1 MNKSQ
6 LLEISKELRVDIIK
20 MINKAGSGH
29 PGGSLSAI
37 DILTYLYFEK
47 MNVDINNPKDKDRD
61 RFVLSKGH
69 SAPALYATLAKKGF
83 FPKEE
88 LDNLRELG
96 SILQGHPDAKKCPG
110 VDICTGSLGQGF
122 SNACGIALGAKLDK
136 SNAKVYAILGDGE
149 IQEGIVWEAMMA
161 AVKYKLDNLV
171 AIIDYNKIQLDGRT
185 DEIMPMENLYDRIAN
200 FGWNVVEC
208 DGHDFDEI
216 HEAFNKAESCKD
228 KPTCIIA
235 NTIKGKGVSFMED
248 EVSWHGAAPN
258 NEQTEIAIKELVR

>member
-1 MNKSQ
+1 MDKSQ
-6 LLEISKELRVDIIK
+6 LVEISKELRVDIIK

-47 MNVDINNPKDKDRD
+47 MNVNIDNPKAKDRD

-83 FPKEE
+83 FPKGE

-122 SNACGIALGAKLDK
+122 SNACGIALGQKLDK
-136 SNAKVYAILGDGE
+136 SDAKVYAILGDGE

-161 AVKYKLDNLV
+161 AAKYKLDNLV
-171 AIIDYNKIQLDGRT
+171 AIIDCNKIQLDGRT
-185 DEIMPMENLYDRIAN
+185 DEIMPMENLHARVAN

-216 HEAFNKAESCKD
+216 HEAFTNADNCKD

-235 NTIKGKGVSFMED
+235 HTIKGKGVSFMED

-258 NEQTEIAIKELVR
+258 NEQTEEAIKELVR

>member
-1 MNKSQ
+1 MVRK
-6 LLEISKELRVDIIK
+6 LR
-20 MINKAGSGH
+20 A
-29 PGGSLSAI
+29 
-37 DILTYLYFEK
+37 
-47 MNVDINNPKDKDRD
+47 
-61 RFVLSKGH
+61 H
-69 SAPALYATLAKKGF
+69 SAFMTKNARKFAKKGF

-149 IQEGIVWEAMMA
+149 IQEGIIWEAMMA

-208 DGHDFDEI
+208 NGHDFDEI
-216 HEAFNKAESCKD
+216 HEAFNKSDNCKD

-235 NTIKGKGVSFMED
+235 NTIKGKGISFMENKA
-248 EVSWHGAAPN
+248 EWHGKAPN
-258 NEQTEIAIKELVR
+258 EEQYNQAMSELV